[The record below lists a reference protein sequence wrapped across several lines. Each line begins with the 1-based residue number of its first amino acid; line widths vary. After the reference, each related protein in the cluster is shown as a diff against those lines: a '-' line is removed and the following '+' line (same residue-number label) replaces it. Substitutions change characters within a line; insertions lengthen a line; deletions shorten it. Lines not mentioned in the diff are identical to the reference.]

1 MPIATT
7 VLRPVR
13 PRSTSTSSAARAEQ
27 LIAASQRHTHD
38 PFEEIEWNIPIDDSA
53 YHLPPEMLALY
64 GTAIWEQMTEAE
76 RITYSRHET
85 AAMFAAGIWF
95 ENALMQIVLRHLTEI
110 DVTDPTHRYLLIEVA
125 DECRHSAM
133 FGEYIRRA
141 GTPSYRPD
149 RPVIIDDTHSGRLLS
164 YLLILAI
171 EELLDFANRAA
182 MRDDRVHPV
191 ARQISR
197 LHVLEEAR
205 HVSFAKS
212 YLAETWPTLDD
223 EERRTVRNAAAV
235 LVADVVSLSLNPDVF
250 THLGIDDGA
259 EIALGNPHH
268 RTNVVD
274 GLAKL
279 TGFLTELGVIDDV
292 APWVELGLVAA
303 SARV

>member
-1 MPIATT
+1 MPIADTLPPST
-7 VLRPVR
+7 RPN
-13 PRSTSTSSAARAEQ
+13 STDPSSAARAEQ
-27 LIAASQRHTHD
+27 LIVASRRHTHD
-38 PFEEIEWNIPIDDSA
+38 PFEEIEWNVPIDDSA

-64 GTAIWEQMTEAE
+64 GTVTWEQMTETE

-95 ENALMQIVLRHLTEI
+95 ENALMQIVLRHLTDI

-141 GTPSYRPD
+141 GTPSYRPQ

-182 MRDDRVHPV
+182 MRDDRVHVV
-191 ARQISR
+191 ARQISK

-223 EERRTVRNAAAV
+223 EERQTVRSAAAV

-250 THLGIDDGA
+250 THLGIDNGA
-259 EIALGNPHH
+259 ETALGNPHY
-268 RTNVVD
+268 RTNVVN

-279 TGFLTELGVIDDV
+279 TTFLTELGVIDH
-292 APWVELGLVAA
+292 AGPWIDLGLIDLLD
-303 SARV
+303 

>member
-1 MPIATT
+1 MPIASTRT
-7 VLRPVR
+7 IS
-13 PRSTSTSSAARAEQ
+13 PRATSTSSAARAEQ

-38 PFEEIEWNIPIDDSA
+38 PFEEIDWDLPIDDSA

-64 GTAIWEQMTEAE
+64 GTTTWEQMTEPE

-149 RPVIIDDTHSGRLLS
+149 RPVIFDDTHSGRLLS

-182 MRDDRVHPV
+182 MRDDRVHPI

-250 THLGIDDGA
+250 THLGVDGGA
-259 EIALGNPHH
+259 EIALSNPHH
-268 RTNVVD
+268 RANVID

-279 TGFLTELGVIDDV
+279 TGFLTELGVIDD
-292 APWVELGLVAA
+292 ATPWVELGLVHPPE
-303 SARV
+303 SQ